1 MINAL
6 LLPIALGFLILLA
19 VRALPAP
26 FRLGRAYAALVA
38 FVILITSAFG
48 FFAAIGGIAAG

>member
-1 MINAL
+1 
-6 LLPIALGFLILLA
+6 
-19 VRALPAP
+19 VRSGVRRD
-26 FRLGRAYAALVA
+26 FRTAQALVA